1 MPTCAAVTA
10 ADPARVRAAL
20 GRSKAGGYLYPGAA
34 GGTALLFD
42 PPKPRFGRISR
53 LRLLRPALDLAFELK
68 SPVWVVEDDG
78 QCAGATACFADG
90 DFRDLVWAADWT
102 PPADPAARAA
112 SRADWDAYCAR
123 IAKKAG
129 LSEPAALAEVR
140 NDPAPDGGRASG
152 EEVLRR
158 LCAVV
163 GAPDTAVGQSLFCQA
178 GPRGRDF
185 VRFEARRR

>member
-1 MPTCAAVTA
+1 MPTFAAVTA
-10 ADPARVRAAL
+10 ADTDRVRAAL
-20 GRSKAGGYLYPGAA
+20 GRSRLGGYLYPGTP
-34 GGTALLFD
+34 GGTAVLFD

-53 LRLLRPALDLAFELK
+53 SRLLDPAFDLAFELK
-68 SPVWVVEDDG
+68 APVWVLEDDG
-78 QCAGATACFADG
+78 RCAGATACFAG
-90 DFRDLVWAADWT
+90 GGFRELSWAADWT

-112 SRADWDAYCAR
+112 HRAEWDAYCAKT
-123 IAKKAG
+123 AEKAG
-129 LSEPAALAEVR
+129 LPDPAALAAVR
-140 NDPAPDGGRASG
+140 NDPAPDGSRPSG

-163 GAPDTAVGQSLFCQA
+163 GASDTAVGQSLFHRA